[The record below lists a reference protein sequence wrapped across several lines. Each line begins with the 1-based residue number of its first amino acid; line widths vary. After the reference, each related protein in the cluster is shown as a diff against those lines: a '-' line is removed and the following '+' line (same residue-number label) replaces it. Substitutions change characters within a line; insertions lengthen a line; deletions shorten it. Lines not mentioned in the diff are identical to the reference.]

1 MSQIIALGGAGFA
14 DDSAHN
20 AINQYILKQ
29 TNAARPNVCF
39 VPTATGDAEGYTLGF
54 YAAFSKLNC
63 SLTHLSLFTRT
74 PDLRELLL
82 KQQVIYV
89 GGGNTR
95 SMLAVWRGWGIDQ
108 ILYEALEAGIVLCGT
123 SAGAICWFEQGVTDS
138 MAGSLA
144 VLDCLGFLNGSCC
157 PHYHSEA
164 DRQPSLHAFLKSG
177 AISAGYALDDF
188 AGVHF
193 QDGKLLHTM
202 ASQAGAQAY
211 YVSAAGGKV
220 KEEALDMD
228 FIG

>member
-1 MSQIIALGGAGFA
+1 MSQIIALGGAGFS
-14 DDSAHN
+14 DEPAHT

-29 TNAARPNVCF
+29 TNTARPNVCF
-39 VPTATGDAEGYTLGF
+39 VPTATGDSLEYTVNF
-54 YAAFSKLNC
+54 YAAFSKLKCNP
-63 SLTHLSLFTRT
+63 SHLSLFTRT

-82 KQQVIYV
+82 KQQIIYV

-95 SMLAVWRGWGIDQ
+95 SMLAVWRNWGMDH
-108 ILYEALEAGIVLCGT
+108 ILQEALEAGILLCGP
-123 SAGAICWFEQGVTDS
+123 SAGAICWFEQGLTDS
-138 MAGSLA
+138 SAGHLA
-144 VLDCLGFLNGSCC
+144 VLDCLGFLSGSCT

-164 DRQPSLHAFLKSG
+164 DRKPSLHAFMKSG
-177 AISAGYALDDF
+177 AISAGYALDDY

-193 QDGKLLHTM
+193 QDGKLLHTI

-211 YVSAAGGKV
+211 YVSVAGGKM